1 MSFAG
6 LNTGNNLSL
15 YAVPAA
21 FGLALAPHVY
31 ALALVTLNKPPGAK
45 GFDFS
50 FPPNTRKG
58 ISESR
63 LSPTDQER
71 YLRAEAANDNN
82 FVGLGFFAAAVAV
95 GNVARLPTAVLNRAA
110 SVYLTS
116 RLAYNL
122 LYILGTNNAAG
133 LARTVA
139 WFTGSLSCIS
149 LFWEAGHKLAPL

>member
-21 FGLALAPHVY
+21 FGLAIAPHLY
-31 ALALVTLNKPPGAK
+31 ALGLVTLKHPAGAK

-50 FPPNTRKG
+50 FPGNTRKL

-71 YLRAEAANDNN
+71 YLRAEAANDNG

-95 GNVARLPTAVLNRAA
+95 GNAAGLSNSSLNRAA
-110 SVYLTS
+110 GVYLAS

-133 LARTVA
+133 IARTVA
-139 WFTGSLSCIS
+139 WMVGSFSCVG
-149 LFWEAGHKLAPL
+149 LFCEAGDKLSK